1 VNAIHRQS
9 SCSNNPSNSQLF
21 MPTEGSGG
29 LVSLLKYN
37 YFVVSVCKMS
47 LEDRYLIL
55 EKKRNRFYLC
65 MYERPDW
72 VPSF

>member
-1 VNAIHRQS
+1 MLSTGNRLVAITRQTPTLQAHRRKW
-9 SCSNNPSNSQLF
+9 
-21 MPTEGSGG
+21 G

-55 EKKRNRFYLC
+55 EKKRNSFYLC
-65 MYERPDW
+65 MYERPD
-72 VPSF
+72 

>member
-1 VNAIHRQS
+1 
-9 SCSNNPSNSQLF
+9 

-47 LEDRYLIL
+47 LEDTLYL
-55 EKKRNRFYLC
+55 KRKGTKIFSENDISYLC
-65 MYERPDW
+65 MHERPD
-72 VPSF
+72 